1 MVAVISASPTT
12 RSGGGYEF
20 LPGDSLVRPEFRTSH
35 IFFFDEVTRRKHPS
49 SVSTYGFHS
58 LDNEIRARL
67 AAIYSD
73 LLDRSAE
80 LPEVARRV
88 LSDDLWDLYE
98 VV

>member
-1 MVAVISASPTT
+1 MVAVISASQTA
-12 RSGGGYEF
+12 RSGGGYEL
-20 LPGDSLVRPEFRTSH
+20 LPRDSLVRHALRTSH
-35 IFFFDEVTRRKHPS
+35 VWVFDEVTRWKQPS
-49 SVSTYGFHS
+49 SVSTYGFHG
-58 LDNEIRARL
+58 LDHEIRALL

-73 LLDRSAE
+73 LLDKSAE